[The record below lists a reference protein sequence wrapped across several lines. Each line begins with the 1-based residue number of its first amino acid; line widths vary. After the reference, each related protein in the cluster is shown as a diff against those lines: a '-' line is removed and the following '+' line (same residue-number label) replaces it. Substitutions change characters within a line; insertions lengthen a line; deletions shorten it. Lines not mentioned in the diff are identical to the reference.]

1 MTHQAISPT
10 TKNYYSQLK
19 PNFNEAVN
27 WICNQEEAD
36 KLSNILDEFVSSM
49 KEKYVSKNA
58 TIENQT
64 YVSSNIPIET
74 ANKHHGC
81 CSWKGNAKKRK
92 RK

>member
-1 MTHQAISPT
+1 MAHQAIFL
-10 TKNYYSQLK
+10 TKKYYSQLK

-36 KLSNILDEFVSSM
+36 KLSNIVDKFVSSM
-49 KEKYVSKNA
+49 KEKYVSGSA

-64 YVSSNIPIET
+64 CVSSNIPIET
-74 ANKHHGC
+74 ANKHQGC
-81 CSWKGNAKKRK
+81 CSWKGNSKKRE